1 MIMTNIQKQGVNV
14 IDSLTAGV
22 LKNLIRY
29 RFRSDEYKKQKKPQ
43 LIEIAKRLYAE
54 RIASGSANKSAVE
67 TSAEVPEN
75 DCLEMEQDTE
85 VDRAGASEGSEDDAS
100 CVLAVEI

>member
-1 MIMTNIQKQGVNV
+1 MIMTNIQKQGANV

-22 LKNLIRY
+22 VKNLIRY

-43 LIEIAKRLYAE
+43 LIESAKSLYTE
-54 RIASGSANKSAVE
+54 HIASESANKSAVE

-75 DCLEMEQDTE
+75 DCLEMEKDTE
-85 VDRAGASEGSEDDAS
+85 VDRAETSDGSEDDAS

>member
-14 IDSLTAGV
+14 IDSLTAGD
-22 LKNLIRY
+22 LKNLILY
-29 RFRSDEYKKQKKPQ
+29 RLRSDEYKKQKKPR

-54 RIASGSANKSAVE
+54 HIASGSANKSAVE

-75 DCLEMEQDTE
+75 VCLEMEKDTE
-85 VDRAGASEGSEDDAS
+85 VDRAETSDGSEDDAS